1 MNYWDL
7 IAATGRELQLL
18 QSTDINDANSSP
30 LRQFVPLP
38 GDYTQHQNQV
48 TQNYHVR
55 LVLFSPDGQMV
66 AVGAGNLILLFRTDA
81 VSNDFQLVHALE
93 GHSKQVIAATFNPT
107 GDQLLT
113 LGLDRRV
120 NWYSVEA
127 GRQTNSILKS
137 HLCDLISG
145 CFSPNVFMPSTSHA
159 CGGAVAMGMHDGT
172 VLIWNLGD
180 GTDQLK
186 LRGHSSEVWAV
197 TFNSLTEA
205 AGEVLFA
212 SGGNDGFVCIWGL
225 GKHSTTMATVGTLRH
240 RLDSHR
246 LSISCLSFCYC
257 DAVRLVSGSRDGTA
271 VVWDVVAGTKLRQLD
286 LEARTGQRKTPVT
299 AVSFSNEGT
308 FIGCGYARG
317 AVAVWDPSS
326 ADDEHLL
333 VGLIQCREDISAL
346 AYKHSS
352 VILM

>member
-1 MNYWDL
+1 
-7 IAATGRELQLL
+7 
-18 QSTDINDANSSP
+18 
-30 LRQFVPLP
+30 
-38 GDYTQHQNQV
+38 
-48 TQNYHVR
+48 
-55 LVLFSPDGQMV
+55 
-66 AVGAGNLILLFRTDA
+66 
-81 VSNDFQLVHALE
+81 
-93 GHSKQVIAATFNPT
+93 
-107 GDQLLT
+107 
-113 LGLDRRV
+113 
-120 NWYSVEA
+120 
-127 GRQTNSILKS
+127 
-137 HLCDLISG
+137 
-145 CFSPNVFMPSTSHA
+145 
-159 CGGAVAMGMHDGT
+159 MGMHDGT

-286 LEARTGQRKTPVT
+286 LEARTGQRKTRDGVWPPG
-299 AVSFSNEGT
+299 APGDSMPEWREWSECALLLSN
-308 FIGCGYARG
+308 IGDWAPRGCAGSSCG
-317 AVAVWDPSS
+317 
-326 ADDEHLL
+326 
-333 VGLIQCREDISAL
+333 
-346 AYKHSS
+346 
-352 VILM
+352 